1 MSNFI
6 VLIEYTKDKRPV
18 YINKSCITY
27 FGLDEYHGYYKED
40 IVRAVHLLDGKKV
53 IVYESPRQ
61 IYELLKENTK

>member
-27 FGLDEYHGYYKED
+27 YGYYKED
-40 IVRAVHLLDGKKV
+40 EDIVSAVHLLDGKKV